1 MGSSQ
6 PARNLSGGVR
16 RLSYARFVPVETL
29 HVQLLFRRRVPGA
42 DARGWVSVGVANDRL
57 LACRRASSA
66 YRRVRHPV
74 AGTPHGVRVVS
85 DQQIRRE
92 SGERGLRRAGA
103 GIPAMALA
111 LESL

>member
-1 MGSSQ
+1 
-6 PARNLSGGVR
+6 
-16 RLSYARFVPVETL
+16 VPVETL
-29 HVQLLFRRRVPGA
+29 YVQLLFRRRVPGA
-42 DARGWVSVGVANDRL
+42 DARGWVSVGVAHDRL

-66 YRRVRHPV
+66 YSRLLHPV

-103 GIPAMALA
+103 GILAMALA
-111 LESL
+111 LESASDSR